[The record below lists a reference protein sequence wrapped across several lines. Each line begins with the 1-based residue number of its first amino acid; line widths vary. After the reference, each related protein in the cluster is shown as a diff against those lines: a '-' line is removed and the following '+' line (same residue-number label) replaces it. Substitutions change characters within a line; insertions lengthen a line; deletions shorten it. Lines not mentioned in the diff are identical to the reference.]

1 MSPLSR
7 HALNWL
13 QQIPSPQ
20 SALPPM
26 LSVAVDAI
34 TIFPFARCRNA
45 EVLLD
50 SLLSFPPATVNRP
63 VLLTLVSVICQDHL
77 RVSIFTSSTSV
88 QATSIFHPDGGSL
101 FPFSPF
107 HTAAR
112 ITISNHKMSGVDST
126 EWQSVL
132 QLLVFVSAP
141 THPLGLR
148 LNATSLNHFFP
159 DDFHSILYLIFIM
172 SIRIMMYQ
180 IFCVTIY
187 LISALPGKL
196 GSIEGE
202 GSV

>member
-1 MSPLSR
+1 MPWTDCSK
-7 HALNWL
+7 
-13 QQIPSPQ
+13 
-20 SALPPM
+20 
-26 LSVAVDAI
+26 
-34 TIFPFARCRNA
+34 
-45 EVLLD
+45 
-50 SLLSFPPATVNRP
+50 SLLHN
-63 VLLTLVSVICQDHL
+63 LLFFNALSGSRCHHYLSICQMQKCRGPPRLFAFIPPRHSQPSCPIDPCLSHL

-107 HTAAR
+107 HTATR
-112 ITISNHKMSGVDST
+112 ITISNHKMSGVNPT